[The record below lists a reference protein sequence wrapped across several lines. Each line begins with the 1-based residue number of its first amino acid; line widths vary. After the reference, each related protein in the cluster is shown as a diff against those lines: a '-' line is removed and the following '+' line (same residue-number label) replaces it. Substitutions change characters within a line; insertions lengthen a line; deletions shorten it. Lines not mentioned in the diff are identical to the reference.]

1 MFPHPSVHSVALV
14 FGSKKDTPLTR
25 QNVRRMF
32 TGCTAKLLGVCSF
45 TKYTQALHCNKS
57 SMSHQI
63 QILFGFTQVHSFSL
77 CLVKSL
83 LHVNKKLGRHT
94 RHWNT
99 QLRHTK
105 VVSHCTDSIPSLL
118 LHKKVWIRK
127 SATPLTPP
135 THSVLTLPSLRAS
148 TRNFFSHR
156 LTSGSFPR
164 FMKKC

>member
-45 TKYTQALHCNKS
+45 TKYTQALHSNKS

-99 QLRHTK
+99 QLRHTNQ
-105 VVSHCTDSIPSLL
+105 LL
-118 LHKKVWIRK
+118 VIAQTVFLPFFCIK
-127 SATPLTPP
+127 SVNT
-135 THSVLTLPSLRAS
+135 
-148 TRNFFSHR
+148 
-156 LTSGSFPR
+156 
-164 FMKKC
+164 KKCHSFNPAYSLSTHFAFLEGLNKELLFTQAH